1 MKKLS
6 KMLIICSIISII
18 MPVVIMRAEAADSAY
33 IVMDS
38 NSGRV
43 FYEENAREKKP
54 IASLTKIATCI
65 TAIENSSL
73 DDKVCIKKEWTNVE
87 GSSVYLQESE
97 ELTMEELLYAL
108 MLRSGNDAATAICG
122 HVCDGGN
129 DFVSLM
135 NDTAKR
141 LGLNDTHFEN
151 PHGLD
156 SPDHYSSA
164 SDLALLCS
172 YSMANETFAKI
183 VSTKKMRIGS
193 GESLRVLINK
203 NKLLSRYEFA
213 EGIKTGYTKK
223 SGRCLASA
231 ANKDGFRLV
240 CVVLNLGS
248 TYETTEML
256 FDKVYSQ
263 YNNRVL
269 HSKDEPVAYYE
280 KDGKTI
286 PCSLGKD
293 AVYPLSDEEMKYIS
307 STTEITYKGGF
318 PVKSGTEMGI
328 IKFYLK
334 NQLLFEQKIY
344 SILG

>member
-6 KMLIICSIISII
+6 KLLIICAIIQMI
-18 MPVVIMRAEAADSAY
+18 MPVVTMRAEAAGSSY

-54 IASLTKIATCI
+54 IASLTKIAACI
-65 TAIENSSL
+65 TALENSSL
-73 DDKVCIKKEWTNVE
+73 SDKVRIKKEWTNVE
-87 GSSVYLQESE
+87 GSSVYLRENE
-97 ELTMEELLYAL
+97 EFSMEELLYAL

-122 HVCDGGN
+122 HVCDGGK
-129 DFVSLM
+129 DFISLM
-135 NDTAKR
+135 NGVAKK

-156 SPDHYSSA
+156 SPKHYSSA
-164 SDLALLCS
+164 FDLALLCS
-172 YSMANETFAKI
+172 YSMNNEKFAKI
-183 VSTKKMRIGS
+183 VSTKKMQIGA

-231 ANKDGFRLV
+231 ANKDGFRLI
-240 CVVLNLGS
+240 CVVLNLSS

-256 FDKVYSQ
+256 FEKVYSK
-263 YNNRVL
+263 YKNRIL
-269 HSKDEPVAYYE
+269 HSKDEPSAYYS

-286 PCSLGKD
+286 PCSLAAD
-293 AVYPLSDEEMKYIS
+293 AVYPLSDDEVDHVS
-307 STTEITYKGGF
+307 SETEITYKGGF

-334 NQLLFEQKIY
+334 NQLLFERKIY